1 VLGLWTFVKES
12 KEEEDK
18 SQGTLDGITAAGSLQ
33 EAPGPVAR
41 KRKKI

>member
-1 VLGLWTFVKES
+1 MSFPNKNKEQ
-12 KEEEDK
+12 KDM
-18 SQGTLDGITAAGSLQ
+18 SQGTHDGITAAGSLQ